1 MSDNFLK
8 AKAVLSDVNCKFT
21 VKVNINW
28 SCLLINRNRS
38 AAAFEKDFAKVV
50 NTLKMKDWTP
60 KWSEYFCA
68 NYCDFYL
75 SCDEELHGA
84 GQDPTVVV

>member
-21 VKVNINW
+21 VKVKINW

-38 AAAFEKDFAKVV
+38 AAAFEKVLTTIIDTRAEI
-50 NTLKMKDWTP
+50 TR
-60 KWSEYFCA
+60 S
-68 NYCDFYL
+68 
-75 SCDEELHGA
+75 
-84 GQDPTVVV
+84 